1 MQNWRG
7 WTNEDRMSSFTYFND
22 VSPEVYALNIILLA
36 AASIVT
42 AVLSIPFS
50 PLHWRQVMH

>member
-7 WTNEDRMSSFTYFND
+7 WTNEDRMLSFTYFND

-36 AASIVT
+36 A
-42 AVLSIPFS
+42 VLSIPFS
-50 PLHWRQVMH
+50 PLHWRQVMHW